1 MTNPRQQIKRQLH
14 THVLSAISPR
24 HIAFA
29 SGIDID
35 KTPNAPDLGSGASR
49 RGGSS
54 PSMRKVKE
62 NPDQVG
68 IFCCRRIINLKM
80 L

>member
-54 PSMRKVKE
+54 PSKQTVKTKSR
-62 NPDQVG
+62 QVRDFLLSG
-68 IFCCRRIINLKM
+68 L
-80 L
+80 LP